1 LRPPDTRDANDE
13 ANPSEMEH
21 DVDRTPAM
29 HLAAAT
35 LLLAFQ
41 YGCSYT
47 AAFNRQPYV
56 DMEAVK
62 QYAATQKPKTP
73 EQIVFLKDYPKQSHV
88 VLGTLHAPEV
98 EWTAHYD
105 NDDLIKAMRKKAA
118 EIGADAI
125 IDFRYKENPT
135 VHTVGSVSI
144 SGTGGYGSFTA
155 VPYKGLHAWGEA
167 IIFIPENRKKLI
179 ESK

>member
-1 LRPPDTRDANDE
+1 
-13 ANPSEMEH
+13 MGI
-21 DVDRTPAM
+21 RTYSR
-29 HLAAAT
+29 HLAAV
-35 LLLAFQ
+35 LLLVFP
-41 YGCSYT
+41 YGCTYT
-47 AAFNRQPYV
+47 ASFNRLPYV

-62 QYAATQKPKTP
+62 QYSATHKTKTAD
-73 EQIVFLKDYPKQSHV
+73 EILFLKEYPKESYV

-125 IDFRYKENPT
+125 VDFRFKENPT
-135 VHTVGSVSI
+135 VHTVGSAGI
-144 SGTGGYGSFTA
+144 SGTGAYGSFSA

-167 IIFIPENRKKLI
+167 IIFIPKDKKKLI
-179 ESK
+179 ESQ